1 MCHHYNHFEII
12 WVRVFEKVENEQR
25 FFDAGQKPSVPFKIS
40 KMSAWYSVQKK
51 QIVGMFYDIDLSK
64 TNQSEFRVEKEISIN
79 DKKLYVK

>member
-1 MCHHYNHFEII
+1 
-12 WVRVFEKVENEQR
+12 
-25 FFDAGQKPSVPFKIS
+25 
-40 KMSAWYSVQKK
+40 MSAWYSVQKK